1 VVGLWT
7 LVSVPIGVC
16 GVSLIVSGVLWVI
29 CKPLVSFFR
38 FRREEPLVLT
48 NGEPSSGLAMD
59 GDLRGSE
66 YS

>member
-1 VVGLWT
+1 
-7 LVSVPIGVC
+7 
-16 GVSLIVSGVLWVI
+16 
-29 CKPLVSFFR
+29 
-38 FRREEPLVLT
+38 LVLT